1 MLINFSLSY
10 FSFCYT
16 LLLLNFLC
24 IASPS
29 FYTYL
34 DNINFCK
41 RQCYGLKYYKQ
52 SRPISNFFPKN
63 SVCEVKIFITDL
75 KFFSVS
81 NLDLGLH
88 LLFSVSET
96 LNVTANI
103 EKVYFQNQS
112 KVCAKFEQSFE
123 WILLFSILSL
133 VVIMTVSVLLLY
145 RFGDTQK
152 IIFNTL
158 YMCIVIRCNVTGTST
173 K

>member
-1 MLINFSLSY
+1 MDWSITSKVGLSSLLI
-10 FSFCYT
+10 
-16 LLLLNFLC
+16 
-24 IASPS
+24 P
-29 FYTYL
+29 
-34 DNINFCK
+34 
-41 RQCYGLKYYKQ
+41 
-52 SRPISNFFPKN
+52 NFFPKN

-81 NLDLGLH
+81 NLDLGLY
-88 LLFSVSET
+88 LLFNVSET

-112 KVCAKFEQSFE
+112 KVWAKFEQSFE

-133 VVIMTVSVLLLY
+133 AVIMTVSVLLLY

-158 YMCIVIRCNVTGTST
+158 YMCIVIRYNVTGTST

>member
-1 MLINFSLSY
+1 MDWSITSKVGLSSPLI
-10 FSFCYT
+10 
-16 LLLLNFLC
+16 
-24 IASPS
+24 P
-29 FYTYL
+29 
-34 DNINFCK
+34 
-41 RQCYGLKYYKQ
+41 
-52 SRPISNFFPKN
+52 NFFPKN

-81 NLDLGLH
+81 NLDLGLY
-88 LLFSVSET
+88 LLFNVSET

-112 KVCAKFEQSFE
+112 KVWAKFEQSFE

-133 VVIMTVSVLLLY
+133 AVIMTVSVLLLH

-152 IIFNTL
+152 IIFNIL
-158 YMCIVIRCNVTGTST
+158 YMCIVIRYNVTGTST